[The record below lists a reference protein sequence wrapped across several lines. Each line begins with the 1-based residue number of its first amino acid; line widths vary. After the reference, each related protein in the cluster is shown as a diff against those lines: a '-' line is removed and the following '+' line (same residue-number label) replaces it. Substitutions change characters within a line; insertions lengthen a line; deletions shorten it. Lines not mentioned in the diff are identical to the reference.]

1 MNNAS
6 DSSTQWPGWHWQLAP
21 TNNEIDKQL
30 WLLLL
35 MLLLFCSFLMLRSY
49 IDWAHWGTTSQT
61 RDQAERN
68 GGQTAV
74 PYHNLKHEASGAIG
88 RDRLGIHVGHAQMDP
103 NDTRISGVRRPPQ
116 GNPSTLVND
125 RNSNQQRRIQVFTID
140 RWGFTTESDPHTECM
155 D

>member
-35 MLLLFCSFLMLRSY
+35 ML
-49 IDWAHWGTTSQT
+49 WGTTSQT